1 MGDGSF
7 RMLTEAEA
15 AEYDRNPDGYC
26 DDLFT
31 TDDPRSTVGTLH
43 DEFSHSMRASMRSQ
57 KSYNMKEPSSA
68 KCE

>member
-43 DEFSHSMRASMRSQ
+43 DEFPPLGTSINEVT
-57 KSYNMKEPSSA
+57 KIL
-68 KCE
+68 